1 MRKPSVVPDVH
12 NIFTESGC
20 RKKSLFTPRFD
31 GSKITLVESGT
42 IDIQDEINSY
52 APYSDLRYMMSR
64 LKVGD
69 SSVLKS
75 QSPLYGDFTSIPH
88 NAVDAVN
95 LLHDVERHFATLSED
110 ERSACNNDWRVY
122 LANLFNNQSY
132 VPVGSAAADVTDSV
146 IKADVKEVT
155 YEP

>member
-1 MRKPSVVPDVH
+1 MRKPSSIPDVH
-12 NIFTESGC
+12 NIFTDPGN

-31 GSKITLVESGT
+31 GTKITLVESGT

-52 APYSDLRYMMSR
+52 APYSDLRYMLSR

-69 SSVLKS
+69 SSVFKS
-75 QSPLYGDFTSIPH
+75 QPALYGDFTSIPD

-95 LLHDVERHFATLSED
+95 LLHDVERRFATLSED

-122 LANLFNNQSY
+122 LANLFNNQ
-132 VPVGSAAADVTDSV
+132 PVTPAVDAVSDVTKEV
-146 IKADVKEVT
+146 IKE
-155 YEP
+155 EIHES